1 MLRLHLCRQ
10 HALAVPVV
18 QSTHPHAAVHTIPV
32 PNSGHTLSGA
42 LGRLSARTAQLVER
56 RGSARAILRGSV
68 RAILRGT
75 LSAGD
80 SERLSKFAQT
90 DALCAQR
97 AS

>member
-56 RGSARAILRGSV
+56 RGSARAILRGSA
-68 RAILRGT
+68 RAILRGSARAI
-75 LSAGD
+75 LSEGVSWA
-80 SERLSKFAQT
+80 EVQPAVLV
-90 DALCAQR
+90 
-97 AS
+97 